1 MQLLQLIYVSRPF
14 GFDAYALDTILITAR
29 YNNSRQMITGAL
41 VCRDDLYFQ
50 LLEGP
55 EPAVRRTYDHIL
67 RDDRHVEIS
76 LISEAQVSER
86 IFPDWDMKHDPVK
99 TWMWSREDV
108 ERGVPRTSTREEALA
123 IFKRLAADTAAS
135 PSP

>member
-41 VCRDDLYFQ
+41 VCRDDLYLQ

-55 EPAVRRTYDHIL
+55 EDAVRRTYDHIL

-76 LISEAQVSER
+76 LICEAQVSER
-86 IFPDWDMKHDPVK
+86 MFPAWDMKHDPVK

-108 ERGVPRTSTREEALA
+108 ERGVPKTATRDEALT
-123 IFKRLAADTAAS
+123 IFKRLAVESANA
-135 PSP
+135 PSA